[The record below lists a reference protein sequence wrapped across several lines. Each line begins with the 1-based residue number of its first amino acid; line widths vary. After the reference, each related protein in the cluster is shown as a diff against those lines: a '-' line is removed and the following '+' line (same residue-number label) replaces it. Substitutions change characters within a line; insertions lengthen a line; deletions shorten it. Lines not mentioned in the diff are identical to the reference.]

1 MSGTHLAHRRPSR
14 SLSHVLAALLAGIV
28 GAGAVAASAASLRF
42 YGHGVS
48 APDLDRV
55 KIPLQTHRPVDVGGS
70 FTVEFW
76 MMAAAANNL
85 GTVTTGND
93 GWITGNIL
101 LDRDV
106 YGDGDYGDWGVSL
119 GNGRIAF
126 GVNNSTTGQ
135 TIVGATV
142 VADSAWHHIAV
153 TRNATSGQLRLFVD
167 GVLDAQG
174 AGPLG
179 DLSYRDGRAT
189 AWPDS
194 DPFLVLG
201 AEKHDAGAAYPS
213 YNGWL
218 DELRISTV
226 IRYTNTFARPAAAFA
241 PDADTVALYHFDEGT
256 GDVIGDSAFG
266 GASPGVRRFG
276 GAGTPGPAWSDETPF
291 ATPVP
296 QLSIASTG
304 AGEVT
309 ISWSPATGTNW
320 VLQERLN
327 LTTGSWTNSPSG
339 ATNPVAVPA
348 TLPSKFYRLF
358 KP

>member
-1 MSGTHLAHRRPSR
+1 VAGLIG
-14 SLSHVLAALLAGIV
+14 AA
-28 GAGAVAASAASLRF
+28 AVAASGASLRF

-76 MMAAAANNL
+76 MKAAASNNL
-85 GTVTTGND
+85 GTVTTRND

-119 GNGRIAF
+119 GAGRIAF
-126 GVNNSTTGQ
+126 GVNNGTAGQ
-135 TIVGATV
+135 TIVGTTA
-142 VADSAWHHIAV
+142 VADSTWHHVAV
-153 TRNATSGQLRLFVD
+153 TRTAATGQLRLFVD
-167 GVLDAQG
+167 GVLDAEG
-174 AGPLG
+174 SGPRG

-189 AWPDS
+189 AWPNS

-201 AEKHDAGAAYPS
+201 AEKHDAGEAYPS

-226 IRYTNTFARPAAAFA
+226 IRYTNSFARPAAAFA
-241 PDADTVALYHFDEGT
+241 SDADTAALYHFDEGA

-266 GASPGVRRFG
+266 GASPGLRRFG
-276 GAGTPGPAWSDETPF
+276 GAGTPGPAWSEETPF
-291 ATPVP
+291 GIPIPV
-296 QLSIASTG
+296 LSIASLG

-309 ISWSPATGTNW
+309 IAWTPATGTNW
-320 VLQERLN
+320 VLQERQN
-327 LTTGSWTNSPSG
+327 LTAVAWTNSPSG
-339 ATNPVAVPA
+339 PTNPVTVPA
-348 TLPSKFYRLF
+348 MLPARFYRLF
-358 KP
+358 NP